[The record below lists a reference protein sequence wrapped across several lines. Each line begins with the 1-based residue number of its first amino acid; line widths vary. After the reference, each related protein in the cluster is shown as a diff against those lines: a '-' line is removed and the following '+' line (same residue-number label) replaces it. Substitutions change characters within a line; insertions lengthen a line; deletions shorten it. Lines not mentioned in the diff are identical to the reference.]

1 MIPHFS
7 AVSTPPTTA
16 SMHQQSLMYT
26 NQNQTGIQG
35 AHQQPQPFVYQ
46 PQEGIPFQHPQTHF
60 TLANTTDPNIHPTG
74 QAWMLRT
81 NTAPFFTHQQQP
93 QQMSHMRH
101 PQQSNAGQQPFVG
114 GMQNFVLVPQT
125 PPPMLPPTSICT
137 NPYQPPQ
144 PFSIH
149 GQPFQPQTGAI
160 PTGSTTQYIR
170 TFSNGGGGS
179 GGPSTNANGA
189 HINGYNPATHQQ
201 LRNLP
206 PQQQQPAPNAVN
218 TGIPQQPF
226 GHQPVFMVASAM
238 PNSAA
243 PPPNFETLPPLIDRQ
258 FQQQMP
264 MPSHQTSTAPP
275 LLHQQLMQQTIPQMP
290 PPHLHQQPPPQ
301 SAPPHH
307 QSPQFQQQ
315 TCVKEKRPLSIQAPG
330 SEGTGGEQQRDGSQS
345 GRQSA
350 AFSSNPSPQNQRL
363 TPPTPA
369 NNVRGE
375 QVKEPDNAPLNKTE
389 EIVVG
394 NDPRKRPQNRPPSFS
409 NKNGVGQNA
418 SRGSFYNN
426 NNKFNRPFQHQQSQD
441 VRTYM
446 QPTQNPNNQIPC
458 HECGIIGHTWN
469 YCSRIKRERDESIEF
484 ANLFDKQSL
493 HPALKNG
500 TDGNPFVPQ
509 NNYHRKSDYHQQQ
522 NFRSGGYNNKNF
534 GQRHQRL
541 SSGGGNEGSF
551 VGGGN
556 KSGMSTS
563 GYTPSVRTSGYS
575 AGSASGSVGRQSVGD
590 GGGGGGR
597 SQHPKHSVFF
607 NKNLQK
613 QQHSTTY
620 FRTRNDDL
628 RRCG

>member
-26 NQNQTGIQG
+26 NQNQTGIQA

-46 PQEGIPFQHPQTHF
+46 PQEGITFQHPQTHF

-101 PQQSNAGQQPFVG
+101 PQQSTAGQQPFG
-114 GMQNFVLVPQT
+114 GMQPYVLVPQT

-137 NPYQPPQ
+137 NPYQPPPQ

-170 TFSNGGGGS
+170 TFSNGGGS

-206 PQQQQPAPNAVN
+206 PQQQPAPNSVN

-264 MPSHQTSTAPP
+264 MPSHQTSTAPS

-315 TCVKEKRPLSIQAPG
+315 ACVKEKRPLSIQAPG

-363 TPPTPA
+363 TPPAPA
-369 NNVRGE
+369 NNARGE

-389 EIVVG
+389 EINVG

-469 YCSRIKRERDESIEF
+469 YCSRIKRERDEAIEF

-541 SSGGGNEGSF
+541 SSGGGNEGNF
-551 VGGGN
+551 GGGGN

-563 GYTPSVRTSGYS
+563 GYTPPVRTSGYS

-590 GGGGGGR
+590 GAGGGGR
-597 SQHPKHSVFF
+597 TQHPKHSIFI

-613 QQHSTTY
+613 QQHSTT
-620 FRTRNDDL
+620 
-628 RRCG
+628 